1 MSNAHATKTREMAS
15 KPKRKLTRA
24 EKKEIATLIRK
35 AKGDGKP
42 HTAQQTIPYLQMYPD
57 GICKVCLLYTSQRGI
72 SQ

>member
-1 MSNAHATKTREMAS
+1 MSNAHATKTREIAT

-24 EKKEIATLIRK
+24 EKKEIAALIRK

-57 GICKVCLLYTSQRGI
+57 GICKVTEKK
-72 SQ
+72 